1 MTATDCRLFSTGQV
15 QPVTYTNIY
24 KFEQLAAGLGALE
37 KRQTW
42 GKAVVRI
49 KEETA
54 DARPKL

>member
-1 MTATDCRLFSTGQV
+1 MDLRLFSTGQV
-15 QPVTYTNIY
+15 QPVTYTKIY
-24 KFEQLAAGLGALE
+24 GFEQLAEGLGALE

-54 DARPKL
+54 DARSKL